1 MYEPSKSA
9 QVIKEMTR
17 YRLDILGV
25 SESRWIGS
33 GRQVTQN
40 GSVIL
45 YSGHESKHVN
55 GVALIVAKEN
65 VNSLLEWEPIS
76 ERMIRARFHSKHC
89 KLTVIQCYAP
99 TNDAE
104 EEDKEDLYEQLEQT
118 VSKVPIHDMLW
129 IIGDMNAKV
138 GTDNTGRERA
148 MGIHGCGIMNN
159 NGERLTDFC
168 LDNNCLVGGTVFPHK
183 DIHKLTWKSPDNHT
197 TNQIDHI
204 IINGK

>member
-1 MYEPSKSA
+1 MIAPDESLREVRSMKSSLLGPKHTLRVGAWNVGTMYEPSKSA

-55 GVALIVAKEN
+55 GVAFIFAKEN
-65 VNSLLEWEPIS
+65 VNSLLEWEQIS

-89 KLTVIQCYAP
+89 KLTVIHTY
-99 TNDAE
+99 
-104 EEDKEDLYEQLEQT
+104 
-118 VSKVPIHDMLW
+118 W
-129 IIGDMNAKV
+129 
-138 GTDNTGRERA
+138 GRQW
-148 MGIHGCGIMNN
+148 CGI
-159 NGERLTDFC
+159 
-168 LDNNCLVGGTVFPHK
+168 
-183 DIHKLTWKSPDNHT
+183 IHYH
-197 TNQIDHI
+197 
-204 IINGK
+204 